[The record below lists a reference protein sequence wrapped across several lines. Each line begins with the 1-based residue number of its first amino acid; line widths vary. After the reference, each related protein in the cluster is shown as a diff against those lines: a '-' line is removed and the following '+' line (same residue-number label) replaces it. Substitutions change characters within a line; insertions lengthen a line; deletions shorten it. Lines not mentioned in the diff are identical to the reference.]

1 MESLSQRFPLMA
13 QKIMNHV
20 DDKTLINFKETG
32 RNNAYFLGKERFYW
46 IRIIRRYNCL
56 IGELQEVWKKVV
68 TKTPIDIIK
77 ELAVAIHQ
85 FPRTIFREHKNEILP
100 SEPTSPIE
108 FVQKIEKQW
117 HPLFIGATCGS
128 VNLCDHI
135 IKKVGVKNST
145 IFKRSGKITPLVF
158 AAEFMNNLN
167 VFKLLLE
174 KAEDKNPI
182 LITDVNWTLLHNLA
196 EKGHLE
202 MVTIMVKQIQNK
214 SPLDVHGSTPYHIA
228 AYFGHVEL
236 CYLLMKYNMDKN
248 PKNYGGQTPLL
259 FAAYNGQLEICRL
272 LLEMCVDKNHA
283 DDALRKPLHI
293 AAFYGHVEVVE
304 LFMANVRDKNLRDN
318 EGWKTPLLSAIEG
331 GNLNVCILLVE
342 KYKADV
348 NMSDNYGMT
357 PLHLASKLGQLEICQ
372 FLSRYVHDKNIVD
385 HNGKTPIDLA
395 ISEQKW
401 EIVFSDLFW

>member
-13 QKIMNHV
+13 QKIMSHV

-46 IRIIRRYNCL
+46 IRIIQRYNCL

-167 VFKLLLE
+167 VFKFLLE

-304 LFMANVRDKNLRDN
+304 LFMANVGDKNLRDN

>member
-13 QKIMNHV
+13 QKIMSHV

-46 IRIIRRYNCL
+46 IRIIQRYNCL